1 MSSSSLLQANP
12 SEALSDLDWSAADI
26 STTLAD
32 RETLSGR
39 ELSVLIIEE
48 GVTQKRRFTIRAEG
62 EEPAWLMPT
71 LHAMGEILSLP
82 PNWDSYGANP
92 VNAFSLVS
100 ALDLL
105 VATMRPETPTPTVVP
120 TSRGGLQLEW
130 HTRGI
135 DLEVE
140 IESAARSYVRY
151 DDRMREVTWE
161 AVITSN
167 LRPLADVIDELSR
180 RK

>member
-39 ELSVLIIEE
+39 ELSVLIIEK

-82 PNWDSYGANP
+82 SNWDSYGAHP
-92 VNAFSLVS
+92 VNAFSVVS
-100 ALDLL
+100 AFDLL

-140 IESAARSYVRY
+140 VASPGRSYVRY
-151 DDRMREVTWE
+151 DDSKRGVAWE
-161 AVITSN
+161 GEITSD
-167 LRPLADVIDELSR
+167 LKRLADFVAILS
-180 RK
+180 